1 MLSDR
6 SRLVF
11 LEIAAHA
18 PSTPRVFSILS
29 TSLVGALGRLVIP
42 SDPHRTRGS
51 LGSCNLPRRSALV
64 SKQDYDKCC
73 LGSVKFVS
81 HTGWITVLNYCRS
94 TRLLIV
100 RSTHKGQALVEFSL
114 VFILLL
120 VVAWI
125 PADFGLAFYTGQLAL
140 NASREGARIAA
151 ADPNLLGAVGSCTLT
166 SGDCYSLAD
175 GTILKETAKRVSSA
189 LMPGATIR
197 VCYPVAS
204 VNPVNADGTCNAPV
218 SGSTCN
224 AQLAV
229 TIRGDYNYTFF
240 RVLRYFGTS
249 VPATVQIL
257 HATQVRWEHQ
267 NSCT

>member
-1 MLSDR
+1 MGT
-6 SRLVF
+6 
-11 LEIAAHA
+11 E
-18 PSTPRVFSILS
+18 
-29 TSLVGALGRLVIP
+29 
-42 SDPHRTRGS
+42 
-51 LGSCNLPRRSALV
+51 N
-64 SKQDYDKCC
+64 
-73 LGSVKFVS
+73 
-81 HTGWITVLNYCRS
+81 TGWITFLNCSRSTKSLVVRS
-94 TRLLIV
+94 TR
-100 RSTHKGQALVEFSL
+100 KGQALVEFTL

-151 ADPNLLGAVGSCTLT
+151 ADPNIAGAVGNCTLT
-166 SGDCYSLAD
+166 SAGCYALAD
-175 GTILKETAKRVSSA
+175 GNILKETAKRVSSA

-204 VNPVNADGTCNAPV
+204 ENPVNADGTCNAPV
-218 SGSTCN
+218 GGSTCN

-229 TIRGDYNYTFF
+229 TIRGDYNYSFF
-240 RVLRYFGTS
+240 RVLRYFGAS